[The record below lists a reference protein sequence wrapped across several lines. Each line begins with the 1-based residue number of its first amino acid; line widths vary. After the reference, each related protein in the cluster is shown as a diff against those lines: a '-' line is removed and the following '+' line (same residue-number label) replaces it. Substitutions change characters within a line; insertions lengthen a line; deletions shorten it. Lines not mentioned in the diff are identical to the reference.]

1 MALTRPLIADMYRG
15 GFAFRGEYQTCCVHV
30 WRKSESLAVKFGV
43 ESPEHTYC
51 TILLN
56 TYRATTDAAAHITK
70 LASGPNKPTCDIGR
84 AIQTIPG
91 LAELVEKYQNI
102 LNQNLGKLVHTYR
115 YEGCLK

>member
-1 MALTRPLIADMYRG
+1 M
-15 GFAFRGEYQTCCVHV
+15 

-51 TILLN
+51 TMLLN
-56 TYRATTDAAAHITK
+56 TYRTATDAAAHITK
-70 LASGPNKPTCDIGR
+70 LAGGPNKYACDIGR
-84 AIQTIPG
+84 AVRTIPE

-102 LNQNLGKLVHTYR
+102 LNQNLSKLVHTYR